1 MSVITVLFLQTNVF
15 SFVLLM
21 VLNIIAYTLENCH
34 QNEVWEAE
42 GRSDLLMCR
51 CLCKKIIIC
60 YVSTGVGWKRKSI
73 MIYHHI
79 SYSYLLYCQNTLK
92 ALVTYNLRMG

>member
-1 MSVITVLFLQTNVF
+1 MSIITVLFLQTNVF

-21 VLNIIAYTLENCH
+21 VLNISAYIKKNCH
-34 QNEVWEAE
+34 QKEVWEAE
-42 GRSDLLMCR
+42 GGSDLLMCR